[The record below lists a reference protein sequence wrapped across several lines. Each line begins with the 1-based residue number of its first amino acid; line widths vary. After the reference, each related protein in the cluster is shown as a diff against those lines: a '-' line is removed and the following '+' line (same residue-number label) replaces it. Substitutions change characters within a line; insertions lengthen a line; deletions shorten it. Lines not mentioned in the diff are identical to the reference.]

1 MNNII
6 ACKINPYKGF
16 SPEETFNGLAKSGFK
31 YIELSVSP
39 NCNSGISRFS
49 PIEDIETVKIKLDK
63 LGLIPITLSG
73 HTDIID
79 SKKEDFIN
87 NLKLANYFGSKYFVA
102 SVADPNNPIEPTV
115 TDKEVAGKIKEYLP
129 SLEKYDI
136 TLVIELH
143 GYHSRGERI
152 IPIIKLVN
160 SDRVKINYDTGNAI
174 YWGKLSINEMINDFK
189 NSIDYIGHI
198 HIKDKL
204 GKQDEWNFPAIGDGD
219 IPFDIIFDEL
229 NKKKNSSPLMVEIEF
244 TPKGVKDVKIVDDAV
259 KRSFDYLKRKIS

>member
-1 MNNII
+1 MKNII

-16 SPEETFNGLAKSGFK
+16 SPDETFNGLAKSGFK

-49 PIEDIETVKIKLDK
+49 PKEDIEDVKNKLDK

-73 HTDIID
+73 HTDIVD

-87 NLKLANYFGSKYFVA
+87 NLKLANYFGCKWFVA
-102 SVADPNNPIEPTV
+102 SVADPHNPIEPNV
-115 TDKEVAGKIKEYLP
+115 TDKEVADKINEYLP
-129 SLEKYDI
+129 YLEKYDI
-136 TLVIELH
+136 TLAIELH

-152 IPIIKLVN
+152 IPILNLVN

-174 YWGKLSINEMINDFK
+174 FWGKLSIDEMIEDFK

-229 NKKKNSSPLMVEIEF
+229 NKKSNLSPLMVEIEY
-244 TPKGVKDVKIVDDAV
+244 TPEGIKDVKIADDAV
-259 KRSFDYLKRKIS
+259 KKSYNYLINKVN